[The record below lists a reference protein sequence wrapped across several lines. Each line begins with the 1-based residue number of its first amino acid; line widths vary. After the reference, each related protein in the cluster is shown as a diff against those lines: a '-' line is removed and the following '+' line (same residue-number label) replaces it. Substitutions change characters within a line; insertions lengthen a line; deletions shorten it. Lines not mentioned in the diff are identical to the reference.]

1 MAFSSASAGD
11 TGQETIS
18 PVDTKVA
25 KPVQQVPQAQPI
37 QPEAESRPASGSITA
52 SKRASVQFSTT
63 GVSSMSSLSSS
74 LAGMVSESLA
84 GVTSSAGLPSSA
96 AGSLAPPIKYTV
108 LYDFTAGDPTELTVH
123 EGNIVMAATSST
135 VASPGWVM
143 VELDREKGWVPE
155 NYLKVVEE
163 EEEVVPVSS
172 VTEDH
177 REEKG
182 WWLPYVVHPQNLEH
196 ISVG

>member
-1 MAFSSASAGD
+1 MSLRKGWSVIEEGVECQRS
-11 TGQETIS
+11 
-18 PVDTKVA
+18 
-25 KPVQQVPQAQPI
+25 
-37 QPEAESRPASGSITA
+37 
-52 SKRASVQFSTT
+52 SVQFTT
-63 GVSSMSSLSSS
+63 GVSLMSSLSSS

-143 VELDREKGWVPE
+143 MELDREKGWVPE
-155 NYLKVVEE
+155 TYLKVVE

-172 VTEDH
+172 VIEDH
-177 REEKG
+177 HRDGKG
-182 WWLPYVVHPQNLEH
+182 
-196 ISVG
+196 